1 MNQPVN
7 EEYIDG
13 FVRGYQDAVDAAC
26 EFYPDHEQDIEEH
39 YNPFG
44 ERFSWEGPDLKATS
58 DYVPDYVRGYQAA
71 FNLAYYT
78 TLKNL
83 NESLGGNMPPVLP
96 AG

>member
-1 MNQPVN
+1 VN
-7 EEYIDG
+7 EEYVDG
-13 FVRGYQDAVDAAC
+13 FVQGYLDAVQAAC
-26 EFYPDHEQDIEEH
+26 EFYPEYEQDIEEH

-44 ERFSWEGPDLKATS
+44 KRFSFDGPDLKATS
-58 DYVPDYVRGYQAA
+58 DYVRGYQAA
-71 FNLAYYT
+71 FNLAYHT